1 MSVRNGIVLLLVL
14 STVSFLAGCG
24 GNGNPT
30 PIPPPSGSFTVADLS
45 GTYVFSV
52 SGLDFAGAPVA
63 IVGAFIANGKGGITG
78 GTIDINDAQT
88 TPVFAVPINNN
99 GFYNVSVDGRG
110 QMTVGTPS
118 NNNTNPFGTNLT
130 FDFVITS
137 SSHGLIIEF
146 DGNASGSGSFD
157 LQDTTVTQASLAGP
171 YAFSFSGAGSSGAP
185 LSTVGAFTLDQN
197 GNISLGG
204 IDINDGGIADPYLNQ
219 GLNGVVTL
227 GPTSTPSTTLASP
240 SFTLT
245 FDVYAVDATHL
256 KFIEMDSGP
265 IVSGDAF
272 SQTTPILNAG
282 TMAFTLTSFNPQNP
296 FAAGGYLATD
306 GGGGITGTEDYNN
319 GVAPSTSAINF
330 TGNYSNSGSVT
341 PSRYVL
347 NNFLSFVGGS
357 QYVAYPSSG
366 GLLLMEADDLGIT
379 VGAAYLQTTNVF
391 ASSQGYGMNL
401 SGFNLGQSTGFEA
414 EVDDIAQFSTTSTV
428 TGILDENF
436 APGPDG
442 SALVPNP
449 DLPIVDV
456 VYGPVD
462 PSGRY
467 SFEAAVG
474 DNNATS
480 LNTGFLLTLYSAD
493 GTTFPFI
500 ESDSGQVATGV
511 IVLQSAPSATPGAVR
526 THMFITPHL
535 SRPHAVRKKQK

>member
-45 GTYVFSV
+45 GPYVFSV
-52 SGLDFAGAPVA
+52 SGIDFNGAAVA

-78 GTIDINDAQT
+78 GTIDINDAEA

-110 QMTVGTPS
+110 QMTVGTPANS
-118 NNNTNPFGTNLT
+118 TSNPFGTNLT

-137 SSHGLIIEF
+137 SSHGLITEF

-171 YAFSFSGAGSSGAP
+171 YAFSFSGAAP
-185 LSTVGAFTLDQN
+185 SLTANFSTVGAFTLDEN

-204 IDINDGGIADPYLNQ
+204 IDFNDGGVASVYSNES
-219 GLNGVVTL
+219 LNGVVTL

-306 GGGGITGTEDYNN
+306 GGGGISGTEDYNN
-319 GVAPSTSAINF
+319 GISPSTNAVSF
-330 TGNYSNSGSVT
+330 SGSYSNAGSVT

-347 NNFLSFVGGS
+347 IPNFVGGTE
-357 QYVAYPSSG
+357 YAAYPSSG
-366 GLLLMEADDLGIT
+366 GLLLMEVDDVGIT

-391 ASSQGYGMNL
+391 PSSQGYGMNL
-401 SGFNLGQSTGFEA
+401 SGFNLGENTGFEA

-428 TGILDENF
+428 TGILDENY
-436 APGPDG
+436 APNG
-442 SALVPNP
+442 VPTP
-449 DLPIVDV
+449 DLAVSDV
-456 VYGPVD
+456 TYGPID

-467 SFEAAVG
+467 GLSATVG
-474 DNNATS
+474 NNNATT
-480 LNTGFLLTLYSAD
+480 LNGGFLLTLYSAD

>member
-14 STVSFLAGCG
+14 STVSLLVGCG
-24 GNGNPT
+24 GNGNPV
-30 PIPPPSGSFTVADLS
+30 PIPPPSGIFTVADLS
-45 GTYVFSV
+45 GPYVFSV
-52 SGLDFAGAPVA
+52 SGLDFNGAPIA
-63 IVGAFIANGKGGITG
+63 IVGIFNANAKGGITG
-78 GTIDINDAQT
+78 GTIDINDAEA

-99 GFYNVSVDGRG
+99 GFYSVSVDGRG
-110 QMTVGTPS
+110 QMTIGLP
-118 NNNTNPFGTNLT
+118 NNSNPFGPGANLT

-137 SSHGLIIEF
+137 SSHGLITEF

-171 YAFSFSGAGSSGAP
+171 YAFSFSGAAP
-185 LSTVGAFTLDQN
+185 SLTANFSTVGAFTLDEN

-204 IDINDGGIADPYLNQ
+204 IDFNYAGVAAPYLNES
-219 GLNGVVTL
+219 LNGVVTL

-245 FDVYAVDATHL
+245 FDVYAVDSTHL

-272 SQTTPILNAG
+272 SQTTSILNAG

-296 FAAGGYLATD
+296 FAAGGYLTTD
-306 GGGGITGTEDYNN
+306 GEGGISGTEDYNN
-319 GVAPSTSAINF
+319 GNPSINAFPF
-330 TGNYSNSGSVT
+330 TGNYSNAGSVT
-341 PSRYVL
+341 PSRYVF

-379 VGAAYLQTTNVF
+379 VGAAYLQTTNLF
-391 ASSQGYGMNL
+391 PSSQGYGMNL

-436 APGPDG
+436 APNG
-442 SALVPNP
+442 VPNP

-511 IVLQSAPSATPGAVR
+511 IVLQSAPSASAGAVR

>member
-45 GTYVFSV
+45 GPYVFSV
-52 SGLDFAGAPVA
+52 SGIDFNGAAVA

-78 GTIDINDAQT
+78 GTIDINDAEA

-110 QMTVGTPS
+110 QMTVGTPA
-118 NNNTNPFGTNLT
+118 NNTSNPFGTNLT

-137 SSHGLIIEF
+137 SSHGLITEF

-171 YAFSFSGAGSSGAP
+171 YAFSFSGAAP
-185 LSTVGAFTLDQN
+185 SLTANFSTVGAFTLDEN

-204 IDINDGGIADPYLNQ
+204 IDFNDGGVASVYSNES
-219 GLNGVVTL
+219 LNGVVTL

-306 GGGGITGTEDYNN
+306 GGGGISGTEDYNN
-319 GVAPSTSAINF
+319 GISPSTNAVSF
-330 TGNYSNSGSVT
+330 SGSYSNAGSVT
-341 PSRYVL
+341 PSRYL
-347 NNFLSFVGGS
+347 LIPNFVGGTE
-357 QYVAYPSSG
+357 YAAYPSSG
-366 GLLLMEADDLGIT
+366 GLLLMEVDDVGIT

-391 ASSQGYGMNL
+391 PSSQGYGMNL
-401 SGFNLGQSTGFEA
+401 FGFNLGENTGFEA

-428 TGILDENF
+428 TGILDENY
-436 APGPDG
+436 APNG
-442 SALVPNP
+442 VPTP
-449 DLPIVDV
+449 DLAVSDV
-456 VYGPVD
+456 TYGPID

-467 SFEAAVG
+467 GLSATVG
-474 DNNATS
+474 NNNATT
-480 LNTGFLLTLYSAD
+480 LNGGFLLTLYSAD

-526 THMFITPHL
+526 THMFITPHP